1 MDFIYLAAPPWDDPD
16 LFGEQVVL
24 GLTTGSVYALVALAV
39 VLIYRSTDVV
49 NFAQGEMAMF
59 ATFSVWSLYLAGFE
73 AWQVV
78 IIGVLLAGAMG
89 GFIERTVVRPVEQAP
104 ALSVVVVTLG
114 LFVFLNAVAT
124 GIWAQGD
131 LPKVF
136 PALFSTDS
144 VDVGLARLEQHRI
157 GIVITS
163 LVIMGLLFALFR
175 YTKLGLAM
183 RATAQNRDASRLMG
197 INTGRMLTLGW
208 TLSAAVGGLAAML
221 IVPVSTTGLAPFF
234 MTPILLYAFSA
245 AVLGGLDSPPG
256 AIVGGFLIGV
266 AENLFGTYSPDWLG
280 SEMKLPLTLLLLIIV
295 LLVRPTGIFG
305 ERVTRRV

>member
-144 VDVGLARLEQHRI
+144 VDVGLARLEQPDR
-157 GIVITS
+157 
-163 LVIMGLLFALFR
+163 
-175 YTKLGLAM
+175 
-183 RATAQNRDASRLMG
+183 
-197 INTGRMLTLGW
+197 
-208 TLSAAVGGLAAML
+208 
-221 IVPVSTTGLAPFF
+221 
-234 MTPILLYAFSA
+234 
-245 AVLGGLDSPPG
+245 
-256 AIVGGFLIGV
+256 GV
-266 AENLFGTYSPDWLG
+266 E
-280 SEMKLPLTLLLLIIV
+280 
-295 LLVRPTGIFG
+295 RP
-305 ERVTRRV
+305 